1 MPELG
6 RWVRKHRNVTFLAVT
21 FESGEKIKQVV
32 KDNKFRFH
40 QLVNDEELIGQVGVS
55 SYPFTVVLDEEG
67 RIILIEV
74 GTSPVQRENILKAIK
89 R

>member
-1 MPELG
+1 M
-6 RWVRKHRNVTFLAVT
+6 
-21 FESGEKIKQVV
+21 
-32 KDNKFRFH
+32 
-40 QLVNDEELIGQVGVS
+40 VNDEELIAQVGVS

-89 R
+89 